1 MNNDQ
6 VSSGIWLLISLI
18 ICLASLQYKVGTLS
32 SPGSGFLP
40 LLSGMAIGLFAAIGF
55 IQATFRKKRGELWH
69 SFLKG
74 LRWEKALIILV
85 ALFAY
90 GWLLGLL
97 GFFLCTLLFI
107 GFLLRVVVP
116 QRWALVIG
124 GSFLIT
130 VVSYILFDML
140 LKAQMPRGFLGF

>member
-6 VSSGIWLLISLI
+6 VSSGIWLLMSLI

-32 SPGSGFLP
+32 APGSGFLP

-55 IQATFRKKRGELWH
+55 IQATLRKKRGEIWH

-85 ALFAY
+85 SLFAY
-90 GWLLGLL
+90 GWLLGLF

-116 QRWALVIG
+116 QRWSLVIG
-124 GSFLIT
+124 GSVLIS
-130 VVSYILFDML
+130 VVSYILFDVL
-140 LKAQMPRGFLGF
+140 LKAQLPRGFLGF